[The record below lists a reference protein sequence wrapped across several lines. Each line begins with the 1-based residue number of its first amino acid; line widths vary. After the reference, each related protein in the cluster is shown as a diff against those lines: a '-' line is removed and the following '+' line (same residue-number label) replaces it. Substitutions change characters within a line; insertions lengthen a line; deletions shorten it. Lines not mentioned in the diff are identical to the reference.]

1 MKPSEQGLRRN
12 AARLLA
18 AALLLVVLTA
28 CGLTAPRASEGYADL
43 ESLGMRDTDQV
54 MSLSIGP
61 SVLRFAAGHVDDD
74 PEVRELLRSLDGI
87 RIRIYEID
95 GDAGRV
101 ALKIDAMS
109 RHLQDGGWEPV
120 MRVRQENEAT
130 HMLLRVVDERI
141 RGLTVLVSDGD
152 SEAVVINLMGKI
164 KPEQFGDVMLALDVD
179 TPGIEGVG
187 LAVSEE
193 G

>member
-1 MKPSEQGLRRN
+1 MASIIHSFK
-12 AARLLA
+12 LLA
-18 AALLLVVLTA
+18 
-28 CGLTAPRASEGYADL
+28 
-43 ESLGMRDTDQV
+43 
-54 MSLSIGP
+54 
-61 SVLRFAAGHVDDD
+61 D
-74 PEVRELLRSLDGI
+74 PT
-87 RIRIYEID
+87 
-95 GDAGRV
+95 
-101 ALKIDAMS
+101 KIDAMS

-164 KPEQFGDVMLALDVD
+164 QPEQFGDVMLALDVD
-179 TPGIEGVG
+179 APGVEGVG